1 VAAFP
6 ALLSAAMFAL
16 DRGKLVVVPCFV
28 LRGAALITLATCE
41 TEMPDGA
48 GAPATGTAVA

>member
-1 VAAFP
+1 MAAFP

-28 LRGAALITLATCE
+28 LGGAALITLATCE

-48 GAPATGTAVA
+48 GAPAGGTAVA